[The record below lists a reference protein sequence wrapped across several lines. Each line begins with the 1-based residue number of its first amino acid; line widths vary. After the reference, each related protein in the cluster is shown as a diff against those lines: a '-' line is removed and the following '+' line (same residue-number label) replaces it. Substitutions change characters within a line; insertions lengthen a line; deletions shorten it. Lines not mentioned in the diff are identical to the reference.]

1 MTKDRTSKPETP
13 ETPETGPAKAGQDFL
28 RSPGTII
35 TESHFPGRAPIDAYG
50 NGGFRFAEMSHRGG
64 LLALPS
70 GVYGWSASVPE
81 EVTFERLDRVVA
93 EADAIELLFLGM
105 GDTGTFP
112 TKETRQALRDA
123 GIRFEIMSTGAA
135 IRTFNVILGEGRPVA
150 AALLP
155 VETVR

>member
-1 MTKDRTSKPETP
+1 MMKDRTSRPIP
-13 ETPETGPAKAGQDFL
+13 DSALQDQSVL
-28 RSPGTII
+28 QSPGTII

-70 GVYGWSASVPE
+70 GIYGWSATVPE
-81 EVTFERLDRVVA
+81 DVTFDRLDRVVA
-93 EADAIELLFLGM
+93 EADEIELVFLGM
-105 GDTGTFP
+105 GDTGVFP
-112 TKETRQALRDA
+112 SSETRKALRDA
-123 GIRFEIMSTGAA
+123 NIRFEVMSTGAA

-155 VETVR
+155 VESVR

>member
-1 MTKDRTSKPETP
+1 MTKDRPSE
-13 ETPETGPAKAGQDFL
+13 PETGTASGPQDFL

-64 LLALPS
+64 ILALPS
-70 GVYGWSASVPE
+70 GIYGWSASVPDD
-81 EVTFERLDRVVA
+81 VVFERLDRVVA
-93 EADAIELLFLGM
+93 EADSIELLFLGM
-105 GDTGTFP
+105 GDTGAFP
-112 TKETRQALRDA
+112 SKETRQALRDA

>member
-1 MTKDRTSKPETP
+1 MSNPEKT
-13 ETPETGPAKAGQDFL
+13 TGPESSDFL
-28 RSPGTII
+28 RAPGTII

-64 LLALPS
+64 ILALPS
-70 GVYGWSASVPE
+70 GIYGWSASVPE
-81 EVTFERLDRVVA
+81 DVSFERLDRVVA

-105 GDTGTFP
+105 GDTGAFP
-112 TKETRQALRDA
+112 TKETRQALRAA
-123 GIRFEIMSTGAA
+123 GVRFEIMSTGAA

>member
-1 MTKDRTSKPETP
+1 MMKDRTSKP
-13 ETPETGPAKAGQDFL
+13 AADSASQARNVL
-28 RSPGTII
+28 QSPGTII

-70 GVYGWSASVPE
+70 GIYGWSATVPE
-81 EVTFERLDRVVA
+81 DVTFERLDRVVA
-93 EADAIELLFLGM
+93 EADAIELVFLGM
-105 GDTGTFP
+105 GDTGVFP
-112 TKETRQALRDA
+112 SNETRQALRDA
-123 GIRFEIMSTGAA
+123 NIRFEIMSTGAA

-155 VETVR
+155 VESVR

>member
-1 MTKDRTSKPETP
+1 MTKDRTSEPETVSDP
-13 ETPETGPAKAGQDFL
+13 TQRSVF

-35 TESHFPGRAPIDAYG
+35 TESHFPGRAQIDAYG

-64 LLALPS
+64 ILALPS
-70 GVYGWSASVPE
+70 GIYGWSAAVPE
-81 EVTFERLDRVVA
+81 DVTFERLDRIVA
-93 EADAIELLFLGM
+93 EADAIELVFLGM

-112 TKETRQALRDA
+112 SKETQQALRDA
-123 GIRFEIMSTGAA
+123 NIRFEIMSTGAA
-135 IRTFNVILGEGRPVA
+135 IRTFNVILGEGRSVA